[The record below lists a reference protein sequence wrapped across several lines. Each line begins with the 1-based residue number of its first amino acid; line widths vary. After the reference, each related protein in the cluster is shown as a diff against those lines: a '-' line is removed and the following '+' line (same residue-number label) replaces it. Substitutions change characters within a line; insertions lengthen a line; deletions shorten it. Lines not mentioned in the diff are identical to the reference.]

1 MSLDGLRAWIGE
13 VERKLG
19 VRTKVLLVLAA
30 IAIGAAGTAIY
41 LVIDYR
47 DKAVSEGDVQQLK
60 TELETGGAGGTS
72 EVAGLQAEIDALEAQ
87 IEELQQEAAK
97 GGGKGKGGGTGTGGS
112 GTGGAGTGAGGSGT
126 ETPSV
131 PGLPE
136 LPDTQNL
143 PGLP

>member
-19 VRTKVLLVLAA
+19 MRTKVMLVLAA

-47 DKAVSEGDVQQLK
+47 DKAVSEADVERLQG
-60 TELETGGAGGTS
+60 ELEEGGAGGTT
-72 EVAGLQAEIDALEAQ
+72 EVTRLQAEVDALEAQ
-87 IEELQQEAAK
+87 VEELRQ
-97 GGGKGKGGGTGTGGS
+97 GSGKGKRG
-112 GTGGAGTGAGGSGT
+112 GGAGTGGIGGAGGSGST
-126 ETPSV
+126 PTTPTTPSV
-131 PGLPE
+131 PGLPDAE
-136 LPDTQNL
+136 GG

>member
-19 VRTKVLLVLAA
+19 MRTKVMLALAA

-47 DKAVSEGDVQQLK
+47 DKAVSESDVRELQG
-60 TELETGGAGGTS
+60 ELEAQGGAGGTT

-87 IEELQQEAAK
+87 VEELQQR
-97 GGGKGKGGGTGTGGS
+97 KGKGGGAKAEGGATPGGGTGG
-112 GTGGAGTGAGGSGT
+112 TPPT
-126 ETPSV
+126 TPSV

-136 LPDTQNL
+136 EGDLPSL
-143 PGLP
+143 P

>member
-19 VRTKVLLVLAA
+19 MRTKVVLVLAA

-47 DKAVSEGDVQQLK
+47 DKAVSESDFKELQG
-60 TELETGGAGGTS
+60 ELEARAGAGGTAEAES
-72 EVAGLQAEIDALEAQ
+72 MRAEIDALETQ
-87 IEELQQEAAK
+87 VEELRQQGGK
-97 GGGKGKGGGTGTGGS
+97 GGGAKGKGGETGTGGATGAS
-112 GTGGAGTGAGGSGT
+112 GTQAPA
-126 ETPSV
+126 V
-131 PGLPE
+131 PE
-136 LPDTQNL
+136 LPEAQKL